1 MAERNDDP
9 TLCRSC
15 QDAYPTSDLDRYLW
29 CPSCR
34 RGLARRAA
42 IWGRAVGFLCAVIVG
57 LYVATAI
64 SPGRRYLV
72 LYAVVLILTYYLT
85 GRIGRALAQG
95 FYRARNRA
103 PGVIRST
110 RQGEGSAD

>member
-1 MAERNDDP
+1 MLEREGQP

-15 QDAYPTSDLDRYLW
+15 QRAYPADDLDRYLW

-34 RGLARRAA
+34 RSLGRRAA
-42 IWGRAVGFLCAVIVG
+42 IWGRAVGLLSAALVG
-57 LYVATAI
+57 LYVAAVI
-64 SPGRRYLV
+64 SPSRRYLT
-72 LYAVVLILTYYLT
+72 LYAAILILTYYLT

-103 PGVIRST
+103 PGVGPAAGSE
-110 RQGEGSAD
+110 GESAH